1 MREYACIAFGLGLL
15 LLAMMIIGW
24 HNEEGDD

>member
-1 MREYACIAFGLGLL
+1 MRDYACIALALGVL

-24 HNEEGDD
+24 NDEGDD